1 MKKKVTAIQIA
12 GFGSGNTNRQISK
25 STKIKKE
32 NPEKKLKELGLD
44 TNPEWTIHY
53 FFKPHMGGIMYE
65 ATKKKKGDKNG

>member
-12 GFGSGNTNRQISK
+12 GFGNGNTNRQISK
-25 STKIKKE
+25 SSKIKRE
-32 NPEKKLKELGLD
+32 NPEKMLKELGLD

-65 ATKKKKGDKNG
+65 ATKKKKGDENG